1 MPDEPPLL
9 RSSFRCV
16 RAFLI
21 FFLLKCQ
28 FWDEFEGAKR
38 GRFVNVFQRV
48 WRRYRVTKM
57 VALELREGWEKC
69 VNQEAGLVITA
80 TWISSNLVRP
90 FLFFI
95 TCLSIRHRSIKATEV
110 DSMKN
115 CFQML
120 LESMNST
127 GMVLISFLLG

>member
-16 RAFLI
+16 RAFVFD
-21 FFLLKCQ
+21 FF
-28 FWDEFEGAKR
+28 FPN
-38 GRFVNVFQRV
+38 VNFGMNLRERNAVVFQRV
-48 WRRYRVTKM
+48 WRRYRVTNM
-57 VALELREGWEKC
+57 VALELREEWEKC

-127 GMVLISFLLG
+127 GMVLFSVLLG

>member
-1 MPDEPPLL
+1 M
-9 RSSFRCV
+9 

-21 FFLLKCQ
+21 FFFFLKCQ

-38 GRFVNVFQRV
+38 GRFGNVFQRV
-48 WRRYRVTKM
+48 WRRYRVTKV
-57 VALELREGWEKC
+57 VALELREEWEKC

-127 GMVLISFLLG
+127 GMVLFSVLLG